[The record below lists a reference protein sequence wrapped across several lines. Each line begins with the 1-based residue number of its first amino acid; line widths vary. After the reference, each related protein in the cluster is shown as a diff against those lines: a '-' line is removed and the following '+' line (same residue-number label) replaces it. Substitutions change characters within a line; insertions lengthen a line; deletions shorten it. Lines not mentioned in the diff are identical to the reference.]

1 MALLFCEINNFNI
14 YTIFIFH
21 FRYSINKQIF
31 MAKIYSKEKLASS
44 KMLPKKE
51 TIQLILSYSAAF
63 NVVKVG
69 KLNFEFV
76 AN

>member
-1 MALLFCEINNFNI
+1 
-14 YTIFIFH
+14 
-21 FRYSINKQIF
+21 

-51 TIQLILSYSAAF
+51 TIRLILSYSAAF

-69 KLNFEFV
+69 KLNFEFI

>member
-1 MALLFCEINNFNI
+1 
-14 YTIFIFH
+14 
-21 FRYSINKQIF
+21 

-51 TIQLILSYSAAF
+51 TIQLILSYSAAL

-69 KLNFEFV
+69 NKKIEII